1 LYAPGS
7 MLNTLEVHCE
17 VAEDGHQNLKDEELP

>member
-1 LYAPGS
+1 